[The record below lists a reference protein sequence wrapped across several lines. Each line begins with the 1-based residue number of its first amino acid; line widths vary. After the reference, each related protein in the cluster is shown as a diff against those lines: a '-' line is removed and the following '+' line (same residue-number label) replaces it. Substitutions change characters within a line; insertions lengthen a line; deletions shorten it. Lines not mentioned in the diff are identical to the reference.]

1 MQEQRLRVVQRI
13 HWAAL
18 FMLISFF
25 VGQNTD
31 VYAQPFTTV
40 PFASNLP
47 TLSLTGADNAYN
59 DQYYSDGRIW
69 AGYSDDKEREILVP
83 VFMQNFLWDESLITD
98 RRFGGFPIRSFRFSL
113 SYDGRAIKATGVQN
127 TDWVGEVAPNL
138 MGKEFSYEWDDKA
151 DSTRFRVYFT
161 GQVDP
166 DTKYGRRI
174 TVTGTSTK
182 PLPIS
187 GEFDGYEV
195 LCYVRFRVVLS
206 KRLVE
211 EQPQIYD
218 GSDKSPIYVN
228 NDSIFYNN
236 FHVGVHNPFPAVSDG
251 DPNNPYGNKFYR
263 RDKFDEIGLAGI
275 TLSAETDPLY
285 PSRPGMIWLNI
296 GENPQV
302 GFQDVVGGTNN
313 EVAPDANT
321 TELELWNI
329 TRPIVVDSGSTTR
342 RDGKRDIRL
351 LNTTARSRLYQ
362 VKIESDQPWLQFR
375 TLPSGTGGF
384 NPIPGQT
391 RSAVLPYI
399 DNGIN
404 GPVPPNLRDA
414 NYNIVTEQPEIR
426 FRVVCDPSELNQGNG
441 EYAGIYIGYITITS
455 KSAKISPVRLRV
467 KFIYLRNPI
476 EPGRRPA
483 AGREPGI
490 TLRVENSAGVSG
502 DATNIVFG
510 TGHRATD
517 QPDSLFGEQPA
528 DFVPTTFFARWYT
541 PWVKDNN
548 GFEVAPNG
556 LGDMPIESSN
566 STGNRTSS
574 RDIRSNAIDTTLV
587 YLCRFNAGGANNY
600 PVVLSWDTQDFPQ
613 DAQLFLRDTLN
624 GSGFS
629 LDMRS
634 GTQDPN
640 NPTVQSFT
648 IRDARWTS
656 FIIEYTLPR
665 VEKFPVIKKGWNF
678 VSLPVRPSDAR
689 ISRIF
694 PNAIQNTAFSFSQ
707 NLYKSEEIARPGYGY
722 FIKYGE
728 FLDQLI
734 SGTRIL
740 ALDGNPAT
748 IAPAVRLY
756 SGWNTIGGLSTP
768 LCVAGLSFDPF
779 QTDFP
784 TRIGDVYAYETNRG
798 YRAVSEI
805 LPGLGYWLNVDKNG
819 FIKTDLS
826 LCREV
831 PNDSKQNLLENSVQ
845 VNVRDNDNK
854 NTTLYFADESV
865 NARQFELPPAPPA
878 ELFDVRFSDNT
889 YLTTANSNIAKIQ
902 GVTFPVVINMLAGD
916 KSYRITD
923 AEDGTVL
930 GVVSANT
937 SVVIGNSGVRYVQ
950 IEEVTTAQAGE
961 MISVTPNPTNN
972 AAKISFVAGD
982 KSPMTVVLIDA
993 LGNQVMTIGNG
1004 IYSGLTTLEFTTENL
1019 VQGQY
1024 FVKVLGGNQ
1033 PVSAILQVVR

>member
-1 MQEQRLRVVQRI
+1 MQKQRLRVVQRI
-13 HWAAL
+13 YWAAF
-18 FMLISFF
+18 FMCMSLF
-25 VGQNTD
+25 VGQFSEVN
-31 VYAQPFTTV
+31 AQPAFNG
-40 PFASNLP
+40 FAANLP
-47 TLSLTGADNAYN
+47 TLSLTGADKSYN
-59 DQYYSDGRIW
+59 DEYYSDGRIW
-69 AGYSDDKEREILVP
+69 AGYADPKVREVLVP
-83 VFMQNFLWDESLITD
+83 VFMQNFLWDESLVVD

-113 SYDGRAIKATGVQN
+113 SYDSRALRVTGVQN
-127 TDWVGEVAPNL
+127 TDWQGEIPTRL
-138 MGKEFSYEWDDKA
+138 MGKEFSYSWDDKT
-151 DSTRFRVYFT
+151 DSNRFRVYFT
-161 GQVDP
+161 GQKDP
-166 DTKYGRRI
+166 DTKYGRRVSI
-174 TVTGTSTK
+174 SATSTK

-187 GEFDGYEV
+187 GQFDGYEV
-195 LCYVRFRVVLS
+195 LCFVRFEVVLT
-206 KRLVE
+206 KQQVQN
-211 EQPQIYD
+211 QPQVYE
-218 GSDKSPIYVN
+218 GADKSPIYIN
-228 NDSIFYNN
+228 NDSILYNE
-236 FHVGVHNPFPAVSDG
+236 FHIGRHDPFPNVSNA
-251 DPNNPYGNKFYR
+251 DPSNPYRNKAYR
-263 RDKFDEIGLAGI
+263 LDKSPEIGLAGI
-275 TLSAETDPLY
+275 SLSSDVDQLY

-296 GENPQV
+296 SENPLV

-313 EVAPDANT
+313 EVAPDPSVSDFS
-321 TELELWNI
+321 LWNI
-329 TRPIVVDSGSTTR
+329 VRPIVVDSGSTSR
-342 RDGKRDIRL
+342 QDGKRDIRF
-351 LNTTARSRLYQ
+351 LNITGRSRLYQ
-362 VKIESDQPWLQFR
+362 LKIESDQPWLQFQS
-375 TLPSGTGGF
+375 LPSGSSGF
-384 NPIPGQT
+384 NPIPALS
-391 RSAVLPYI
+391 RLSVLPYI

-414 NYNIVTEQPEIR
+414 NYVEKAQQPEMR
-426 FRVVCDPSELNQGNG
+426 FRVVCLPSVLNQGDG
-441 EYAGIYIGYITITS
+441 EYAGIYSGYITITS
-455 KSAKISPVRLRV
+455 KSAGISPVRLRV

-490 TLRVENSAGVSG
+490 TLRVQNSAGVSG
-502 DATNIVFG
+502 DATDIVFG

-517 QPDSLFGEQPA
+517 EADSLFGEEPA
-528 DFVPTTFFARWYT
+528 SSIPTTFYARWYT
-541 PWVKDNN
+541 PWAKDRS
-548 GFEVAPNG
+548 GFELYPNG
-556 LGDMPIESSN
+556 LGDMLIESRN
-566 STGNRTSS
+566 ITGQRTSS

-707 NLYKSEEIARPGYGY
+707 NLYKSEDLARPGYGY

-768 LCVAGLSFDPF
+768 LCVNGLTFDPF

-798 YRAVSEI
+798 YKAVSEI

-865 NARQFELPPAPPA
+865 NAKQFELPPTPPA
-878 ELFDVRFSDNT
+878 ELFDVRFNDNT
-889 YLTTANSNIAKIQ
+889 YLTSANTNIAKIQ
-902 GVTFPVVINMLAGD
+902 GVTFPIIFNMLAGD
-916 KSYRITD
+916 KSYSITD
-923 AEDGTVL
+923 AEDGTLL
-930 GVVSANT
+930 GVVSAT
-937 SVVIGNSGVRYVQ
+937 TPVIIANSGVRYVK

-982 KSPMTVVLIDA
+982 KSPMSVILVDA

-1004 IYSGLTTLEFTTENL
+1004 VYTGLTTLEFTTENL